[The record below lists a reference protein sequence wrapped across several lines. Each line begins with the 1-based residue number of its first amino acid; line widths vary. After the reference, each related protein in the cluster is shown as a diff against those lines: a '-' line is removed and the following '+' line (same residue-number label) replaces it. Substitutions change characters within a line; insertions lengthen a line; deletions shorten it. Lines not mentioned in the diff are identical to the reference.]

1 MPSHQ
6 DKHIAQSNGL
16 NRFKLSFHLTQSM
29 MPENS
34 AKRQLNAE
42 MNNTSIIIKYIYSLL
57 MNRELWMH
65 YA

>member
-1 MPSHQ
+1 
-6 DKHIAQSNGL
+6 
-16 NRFKLSFHLTQSM
+16 

-42 MNNTSIIIKYIYSLL
+42 MNNTSIIIKNIYSLL
-57 MNRELWMH
+57 MNRELLMH

>member
-1 MPSHQ
+1 
-6 DKHIAQSNGL
+6 
-16 NRFKLSFHLTQSM
+16 

-34 AKRQLNAE
+34 ANRQENAE

-57 MNRELWMH
+57 MNRELWMY

>member
-1 MPSHQ
+1 
-6 DKHIAQSNGL
+6 
-16 NRFKLSFHLTQSM
+16 

-34 AKRQLNAE
+34 ANRQENAE